1 MNPAHPTSPPTSTA
15 PYQSEGVLHVHFTQY
30 WHAGSGRGSGYHLD
44 ALCERDTHGL
54 PTLPGR
60 QLKGVLR
67 HAVRRAE
74 AWGWLESLQPPP
86 EGPLR
91 DHETLIFG
99 SLSQSEH
106 RSATQPGMLRVASAH
121 LPEREARWLAAPDQH
136 AIRAELFAEL
146 FSTAINDQG
155 SAQRYSLRGTEV
167 CLPVSLQCTIA
178 LGLTATHDD
187 LRAQQVAYL
196 KGGSGW
202 AALRAALPLID
213 TLGAHRSRGLGE
225 VHLELIAPGQGA

>member
-1 MNPAHPTSPPTSTA
+1 MNAAHSTPVHMPASPDQT
-15 PYQSEGVLHVHFTQY
+15 EGALRLHFSQY

-44 ALCERDTHGL
+44 AVCERDANGL

-74 AWGWLESLQPPP
+74 AWGWLNKLAPLPD
-86 EGPLR
+86 GPLQN
-91 DHETLIFG
+91 HETLIFG
-99 SLSQSEH
+99 SQSQTEH
-106 RSATQPGMLRVASAH
+106 RSATQPGMLRVESAH
-121 LPEREARWLAAPDQH
+121 LPEPESRWLAAPEQH
-136 AIRAELFAEL
+136 AIRAELYAEL

-167 CLPVSLQCTIA
+167 CLPVTLQCTLA
-178 LGLTATHDD
+178 LAITTTHDD
-187 LRAQQVAYL
+187 LRAQQTAYL
-196 KGGSGW
+196 KAGTGW
-202 AALRAALPLID
+202 AVLLAALPLVD

-225 VHLELIAPGQGA
+225 VRLELIAPGQGA